1 MSKRSRRNRV
11 FKKGDRVIISQR
23 YKGAV
28 GPKVH
33 GRAGVVHRVM
43 YPTGG
48 GKFVLVHLDGES
60 VLSVILTFADELDR
74 EPASPAPA
82 DVVYHDSIR
91 ASGAEPTPDAREALI
106 QEWSED
112 EEGKALVQAIHDRKT
127 VLHAFVLPADRDVQP
142 GDTVRYLGQ
151 VGGE

>member
-33 GRAGVVHRVM
+33 GRAGVIHKVS
-43 YPTGG
+43 YPPGG

-74 EPASPAPA
+74 EPAPA
-82 DVVYHDSIR
+82 DVVAQA
-91 ASGAEPTPDAREALI
+91 ASDP
-106 QEWSED
+106 
-112 EEGKALVQAIHDRKT
+112 EGRKLVQDILDRK
-127 VLHAFVLPADRDVQP
+127 AAQDD
-142 GDTVRYLGQ
+142 
-151 VGGE
+151 